1 MDACQCN
8 IIIAGDFNID
18 SLKDSR
24 EQKEVTELLA
34 SYNITRMTLPPTR
47 ITANSVTSID
57 AICTNLETNKVTASN
72 KSKAIWDV
80 INSERKATHETS
92 EVTMTCLKIGE
103 QEVTDATK
111 IANNI
116 NSFFSKIAE
125 ETLRNQVRHNY
136 SQENLTEIATPL
148 SILHPVEELF

>member
-57 AICTNLETNKVTASN
+57 AICTNLETNK
-72 KSKAIWDV
+72 
-80 INSERKATHETS
+80 
-92 EVTMTCLKIGE
+92 
-103 QEVTDATK
+103 
-111 IANNI
+111 
-116 NSFFSKIAE
+116 
-125 ETLRNQVRHNY
+125 
-136 SQENLTEIATPL
+136 
-148 SILHPVEELF
+148 